1 MKARGNSLHLSP
13 PFLRIKGVANVRSG
27 ADSGLESDIASRPKS
42 ASSGLYAGSFGQAV
56 AYGRVQLRNGLEID
70 PSAQAAV
77 QKNWVIYHARFAR
90 PKIVVAGPP
99 ADECCSM
106 NRSSSPLITNER
118 LLFLPSQFGNVGRS
132 I

>member
-1 MKARGNSLHLSP
+1 MSAVGQTRKSAHLNGMSVLPTTADVVGP
-13 PFLRIKGVANVRSG
+13 PRNVRVV
-27 ADSGLESDIASRPKS
+27 P
-42 ASSGLYAGSFGQAV
+42 ASSGLYAGSFVQAV

-70 PSAQAAV
+70 PSGQAAV

-90 PKIVVAGPP
+90 SKIVVAGPP

-118 LLFLPSQFGNVGRS
+118 LLFLPSQFGNVARS